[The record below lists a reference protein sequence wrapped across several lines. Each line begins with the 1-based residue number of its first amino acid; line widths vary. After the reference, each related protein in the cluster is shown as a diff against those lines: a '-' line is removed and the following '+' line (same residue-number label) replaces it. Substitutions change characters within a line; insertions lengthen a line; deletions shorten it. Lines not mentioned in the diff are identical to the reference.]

1 MITEGSQLGEAYW
14 PTDTSQPVME
24 TTVGGVLQAAAE
36 AAPGRTGLVFA
47 QPGDPVRRRWTFASL
62 LTESERAAAA
72 LLARFDP
79 GERIAV
85 WAPNC
90 PEWLLLEFGAALAGL
105 TLVTVN
111 PALRPRELLHI
122 LGNSKTAGS
131 SSPPSTGVHL
141 WRRRWRR
148 SGPGFPRCGMQCGCQ
163 SGSGS

>member
-1 MITEGSQLGEAYW
+1 MITEGSRLLEAYW
-14 PTDTSQPVME
+14 PADTSQPVME

-36 AAPGRTGLVFA
+36 AAPDRTGLIFA
-47 QPGDPVRRRWTFASL
+47 QPGDPVRRRWTFAEL

-72 LLARFDP
+72 LLARFDS

-111 PALRPRELLHI
+111 PALRPRELLHV
-122 LGNSKTAGS
+122 LANSRAAGVFLV
-131 SSPPSTGVHL
+131 PEYRGAALVVL
-141 WRRRWRR
+141 
-148 SGPGFPRCGMQCGCQ
+148 C
-163 SGSGS
+163 